1 MNLIMYVLCILA
13 NEFPCIQIKT
23 INTTANEVNA
33 SPSVVSILSAKQDMP
48 FCCNCFVIAN
58 TFTFLELVLLIT
70 VLVVQFINELNM
82 IIVTIAVIQMIL
94 TIWELFAVIQKE
106 DISLIVLTSIRAI
119 WIAAFMMLL

>member
-1 MNLIMYVLCILA
+1 
-13 NEFPCIQIKT
+13 
-23 INTTANEVNA
+23 
-33 SPSVVSILSAKQDMP
+33 
-48 FCCNCFVIAN
+48 
-58 TFTFLELVLLIT
+58 
-70 VLVVQFINELNM
+70 M

>member
-1 MNLIMYVLCILA
+1 MS
-13 NEFPCIQIKT
+13 T
-23 INTTANEVNA
+23 
-33 SPSVVSILSAKQDMP
+33 
-48 FCCNCFVIAN
+48 CCNSFVFAN
-58 TFTFLELVLLIT
+58 VFTFLELVLLIA
-70 VLVVQFINELNM
+70 VLVFQIINELNM

>member
-23 INTTANEVNA
+23 INTYEVNA

-58 TFTFLELVLLIT
+58 TFTFLELVLLIA
-70 VLVVQFINELNM
+70 VLVFQIINELNM